1 MSKPRPS
8 ILLEFNELT
17 PELMFR
23 FMKQGL
29 LPNFE
34 RFYNESYAYITDPE
48 EEVKDLEPW
57 IQWVTVHTGLKA
69 KDHGVQELGE
79 ASKLREKGLTE
90 LFSEQQKKVFIC
102 GTMNVRF
109 EHDIEGAVI
118 PDPWTTDIEP
128 SAEELKPFYHF
139 VQGLVQKHTDPSR
152 KLAASDY
159 LGFMRFMVKHGLTM
173 ATVKSIVAQ
182 LTKERMTGKFQWRR
196 VSILDRVV
204 WDVFK
209 HYYKKIQPDFS
220 TLYLNSVAHLQH
232 HYWRN
237 LDPHLFKVKPSEE
250 EQGEFKDA
258 VLYGYQKM
266 DAVLGEVIDFAGKEA
281 TLMLCSAVAQKPCLI
296 YEDQGGKVY
305 YRANKMEQFLKFAGI
320 TEEYVYSPVM
330 SEEFHLEFNSE
341 EAARSAADKLS
352 ALRVGDQPLMRGGA
366 NGSSYFGGCGVFSM
380 VDEHAVITNPA
391 TGASQPFFQLF
402 YQAENLKSGMHDP
415 KALFWVRQP
424 DCKHV
429 VAEQDVPLTAI
440 APTILSLAGIKP
452 PAFMKAQPITEISGA
467 S

>member
-1 MSKPRPS
+1 MSQSRPS

-23 FMKQGL
+23 FIKQGL

-34 RFYNESYAYITDPE
+34 RFYNQSYAYITDPE
-48 EEVKDLEPW
+48 EKVENLEPW

-69 KDHGVQELGE
+69 EEHGIQELGE
-79 ASKLREKGLTE
+79 ASKLPEKGLTE
-90 LFSEQQKKVFIC
+90 LFSEQQKKVLIC

-109 EHDIEGAVI
+109 DDGIDGAVI
-118 PDPWTTDIEP
+118 PDPWTTNIEP
-128 SAEELKPFYHF
+128 SADELKPFYNF
-139 VQGLVQKHTDPSR
+139 VQSLVQKHTDPTR
-152 KLAASDY
+152 KLAPSDY
-159 LGFMRFMVKHGLTM
+159 LAFVRFMLQHGLTL
-173 ATVKSIVAQ
+173 TTIKSIISQ
-182 LTKERMTGKFQWRR
+182 LTKERITGKFQWRR

-209 HYYKKIQPDFS
+209 HYYKKISPDFS

-250 EQGEFKDA
+250 EQKEFKDA

-266 DAVLGEVIDFAGKEA
+266 DAILGEVVDFAGKDA

-305 YRANKMEQFLKFAGI
+305 YRATKMEKFLDFAGI
-320 TEEYVYSPVM
+320 TEKYVYSPVM
-330 SEEFHLEFNSE
+330 SEEFHLKFDSE
-341 EAARSAADKLS
+341 KDANSAAEKLS
-352 ALRVGDQPLMRGGA
+352 SLMVDGKPLMRGAAEGD
-366 NGSSYFGGCGVFSM
+366 SYFGGCGVFSQ
-380 VDEHAVITNPA
+380 VDDGVVVTNPLLGYA
-391 TGASQPFFQLF
+391 KPFAEMF

-424 DCKHV
+424 DCKHL
-429 VAEQDVPLTAI
+429 VAEKDLPLTAI
-440 APTILSLAGIKP
+440 APTILSLAGISP
-452 PAFMKAQPITEISGA
+452 PDSMKAQPIAELSTT
-467 S
+467 